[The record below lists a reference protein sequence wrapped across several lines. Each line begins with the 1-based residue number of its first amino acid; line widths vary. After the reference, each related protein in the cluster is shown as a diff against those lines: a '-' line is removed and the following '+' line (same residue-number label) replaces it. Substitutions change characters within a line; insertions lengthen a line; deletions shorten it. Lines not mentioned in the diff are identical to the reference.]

1 MKAAWYETLGSAE
14 SVLQTGELPTPTA
27 LAGEVLIR
35 LYSSGVN
42 PSDVK
47 MRAGTR
53 AGGTKMPYP
62 KIIPHSDGAGIIES
76 VGPGIDKSR
85 IGERVWISNAQWQR
99 ASGSAAEY
107 IAIDADL
114 AALLPDNTSFEIGA
128 SLGIPAIT
136 ACHSVFSHGSVEGK
150 SILISGAAGTVGH
163 LAIQLARMGG
173 ARVIATVRGE
183 KNKARAIKAGAH
195 KALDFTDD
203 NLAEQIIAANDN
215 CEVDRI
221 IEVEFGSNADTNAK
235 IIKTRGKIVTFG
247 SARQM
252 RPELPFYPLMFKG
265 VTIEFVLVYL
275 LEKEERK
282 SLAELINHALTDGK
296 LSVPIHS
303 KFKLS
308 EITKAHEQVENGKN
322 GSVVVNMS

>member
-14 SVLQTGELPTPTA
+14 SVLQIGELPTPTP
-27 LAGEVLIR
+27 LAGEVLVH
-35 LYSSGVN
+35 LHSSGVN

-62 KIIPHSDGAGIIES
+62 KIIPHSDGAGIIEA
-76 VGPGIDKSR
+76 VGPGVDKSR
-85 IGERVWISNAQWQR
+85 IGERVWVSNAQWQR
-99 ASGSAAEY
+99 PSGSAAEY
-107 IAIDADL
+107 IAIDTDL
-114 AALLPDNTSFEIGA
+114 AAHLPDNTSFEIGA

-183 KNKARAIKAGAH
+183 ENKARAIKAGAH

-203 NLAEQIIAANDN
+203 NLAELIIAANEN
-215 CEVDRI
+215 SEIDRI

-282 SLAELINHALTDGK
+282 ALTQLINHALTDGK

-303 KFKLS
+303 HFELN
-308 EITKAHEQVENGKN
+308 EIVKAHEQVENGKN
-322 GSVVVNMS
+322 GSVIVNMS